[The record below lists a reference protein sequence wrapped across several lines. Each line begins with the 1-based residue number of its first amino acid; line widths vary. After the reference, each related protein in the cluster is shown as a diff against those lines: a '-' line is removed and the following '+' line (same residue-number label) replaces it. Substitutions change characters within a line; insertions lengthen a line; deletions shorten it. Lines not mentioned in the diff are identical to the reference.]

1 MLTPEAQA
9 RIAELLEE
17 MQELFQF
24 ENCVPLQINS
34 KGSNDDTPL
43 IVAVIRADLQS
54 VADLL
59 EAGADPNAIGEDDFS
74 ALHWAAK
81 REEDYVRVLLGHGA
95 VPRGRNMF
103 GQTPQEIARASNEPA
118 LMALFAP
125 WPEG

>member
-1 MLTPEAQA
+1 MLTPEARA

-17 MQELFQF
+17 MQDLFQF
-24 ENCVPLQINS
+24 ENCVPLHVNS

-43 IVAVIRADLQS
+43 IVALIRADLQS
-54 VADLL
+54 VEDLL

-81 REEDYVRVLLGHGA
+81 RGADYVRVLLAHGA

-103 GQTPQEIARASNEPA
+103 GETPQEIGRESNDPA

-125 WPEG
+125 WAEG